1 MNNFQSQRPFGYKSL
16 KYRRNDT
23 KMIKSFFIVNDFMGV
38 RLNDDEAMISI
49 DHDKYFFKYS
59 CAEAMGRV
67 SGLFYQANY
76 NKQDKFSF
84 DLKQQVH
91 CICN

>member
-16 KYRRNDT
+16 KFRRNDT

-38 RLNDDEAMISI
+38 KLNDDEAMISI

-67 SGLFYQANY
+67 SVFLTKLIMI
-76 NKQDKFSF
+76 NKINS
-84 DLKQQVH
+84 LLV
-91 CICN
+91 